1 MNKKTRFLIYSL
13 IFSVLTNCSFDNRTG
28 IWSGSEE
35 EKKIAKIE
43 IEQQKEKEVVKV
55 YTFHTSYS
63 KEISTTRNINLTKSK
78 NNMSWKMPGLNLQN
92 FIGNIYLPSIENN
105 FLKKKVGKNKFE
117 ILKIMSSPLVF
128 NENIIF
134 SDDTGS
140 IFSIDRKGKINW
152 KNNIYKKI
160 YKNIY
165 KNLSLSIYKGK
176 IYIADNVG
184 FIYSINFDDGKLNW
198 IKNHGVPLKS
208 NLKVFDDK
216 IYIINQDNRLLCLNT
231 DDGSRIWDIRAVSSF
246 IKSQNLLSL
255 SVSKEGHIVMLSSSG
270 DLIKVNANDGQMYWS
285 VNVAGTTSY
294 STDFFRSSEIVISD
308 NDIIF
313 STSSSTFSFN
323 LTTASL
329 NWKKQVNSKN
339 TPIVDGNH
347 IFLVSDNGFFL
358 NIDKNSGKIIWST
371 NILKILKKRKRN
383 TLISGFI
390 LGSGK
395 IYATTLNGYLVVC
408 SASSGKIEYF
418 KKIGEVITSS
428 PIINNGSLYILTAES
443 RIWGFN

>member
-1 MNKKTRFLIYSL
+1 MNKKTKFLIYSL

-43 IEQQKEKEVVKV
+43 IEQQKEKKVVKV
-55 YTFHTSYS
+55 YAFQTAYS

-78 NNMSWKMPGLNLQN
+78 NNMSWKMPGSNLQN
-92 FIGNIYLPSIENN
+92 FLGNIYLPSIENN

-134 SDDTGS
+134 SDDVGS

-152 KNNIYKKI
+152 KKNIYKKI
-160 YKNIY
+160 YKKIY

-231 DDGSRIWDIRAVSSF
+231 HDGSGISDNRSVSSF

-255 SVSKEGHIVMLSSSG
+255 SVSKEGHIVMLSSFG
-270 DLIKVNANDGQMYWS
+270 DLIKVNANDGRMYWS
-285 VNVAGTTSY
+285 VNVAGSTSY

-313 STSSSTFSFN
+313 STSSSIFSFN

-371 NILKILKKRKRN
+371 NILKILKKKKRN

>member
-1 MNKKTRFLIYSL
+1 
-13 IFSVLTNCSFDNRTG
+13 
-28 IWSGSEE
+28 
-35 EKKIAKIE
+35 
-43 IEQQKEKEVVKV
+43 
-55 YTFHTSYS
+55 
-63 KEISTTRNINLTKSK
+63 
-78 NNMSWKMPGLNLQN
+78 
-92 FIGNIYLPSIENN
+92 
-105 FLKKKVGKNKFE
+105 
-117 ILKIMSSPLVF
+117 MSSPLVF

-134 SDDTGS
+134 SDDVGS

-152 KNNIYKKI
+152 KKNIYKKI

-208 NLKVFDDK
+208 NLKIFDDK

-246 IKSQNLLSL
+246 IKSQDHLSL
-255 SVSKEGHIVMLSSSG
+255 SVSKEGHIIMLSSSG
-270 DLIKVNANDGQMYWS
+270 DLIKVNANDGRMYWS
-285 VNVAGTTSY
+285 VNVAGSSSY

-329 NWKKQVNSKN
+329 NWKKQINSKN

-358 NIDKNSGKIIWST
+358 NIDKNSGKIIWSI
-371 NILKILKKRKRN
+371 NILKILKKKKRN
-383 TLISGFI
+383 TSISGFI

-408 SASSGKIEYF
+408 SASSGKTEYF
-418 KKIGEVITSS
+418 KKIGEVIASP
-428 PIINNGSLYILTAES
+428 PIINNGSLYILTTES

>member
-1 MNKKTRFLIYSL
+1 MNKKTKFLVYSL
-13 IFSVLTNCSFDNRTG
+13 IFFLLANCSFDNRSG

-35 EKKIAKIE
+35 EKKIAKLE
-43 IEQQKEKEVVKV
+43 IEQQKEKKVVKV
-55 YTFHTSYS
+55 YTFQTPYS
-63 KEISTTRNINLTKSK
+63 KEISTTQNVNLTKSK
-78 NNMSWKMPGLNLQN
+78 NNVSWKMPGSNLQN
-92 FIGNIYLPSIENN
+92 FLGNIYLPSIENN

-134 SDDTGS
+134 SDDVGS

-152 KNNIYKKI
+152 KKNIYKKI

-208 NLKVFDDK
+208 NLKIFDDK

-246 IKSQNLLSL
+246 IKSQDHLSL
-255 SVSKEGHIVMLSSSG
+255 SVSKEGHIIMLSSSG
-270 DLIKVNANDGQMYWS
+270 DLIKVNANDGRMYWS
-285 VNVAGTTSY
+285 VNVAGSSSY

-329 NWKKQVNSKN
+329 NWKKQINSKN

-358 NIDKNSGKIIWST
+358 NIDKNSGKIIWSI
-371 NILKILKKRKRN
+371 NILKILKKKKRN
-383 TLISGFI
+383 TSISGFI

-408 SASSGKIEYF
+408 SASSGKTEYF
-418 KKIGEVITSS
+418 KKIGEVIASP
-428 PIINNGSLYILTAES
+428 PIINNGSLYILTTES

>member
-1 MNKKTRFLIYSL
+1 MNKKIKFLIYSL
-13 IFSVLTNCSFDNRTG
+13 IFSLLANCSFDNKSG

-43 IEQQKEKEVVKV
+43 IEQQKEKKVVKV
-55 YTFHTSYS
+55 YAFRTPYS
-63 KEISTTRNINLTKSK
+63 KEIFPTQNINLTKSK
-78 NNMSWKMPGLNLQN
+78 NNMFWKTPGSNLQN
-92 FIGNIYLPSIENN
+92 FLGHIYLPSIENN

-216 IYIINQDNRLLCLNT
+216 IYIINQDNRLLCLNI
-231 DDGSRIWDIRAVSSF
+231 DDGSRIWDIRSVSSF
-246 IKSQNLLSL
+246 IKSQNPLSL
-255 SVSKEGHIVMLSSSG
+255 SISKEGHIVMLSSSG

-285 VNVAGTTSY
+285 VNVAGSTSY

-313 STSSSTFSFN
+313 STSSSIFSFN

-329 NWKKQVNSKN
+329 NWKKQINSKN

-347 IFLVSDNGFFL
+347 VFLVSDNGFFL

-371 NILKILKKRKRN
+371 NILKILKKKKRN
-383 TLISGFI
+383 TFISGFI

-395 IYATTLNGYLVVC
+395 IYATTLNGYLIVC
-408 SASSGKIEYF
+408 SASSGKVEYF
-418 KKIGEVITSS
+418 KKIGEDIASS

>member
-1 MNKKTRFLIYSL
+1 MNKKTRFLIYFL
-13 IFSVLTNCSFDNRTG
+13 IFSLLANCSFDNRSG
-28 IWSGSEE
+28 IWGGSEE

-43 IEQQKEKEVVKV
+43 IEQQKEKKVVKV
-55 YTFHTSYS
+55 YAFQTPYS
-63 KEISTTRNINLTKSK
+63 KEISSTQNINLTKSK
-78 NNMSWKMPGLNLQN
+78 NNISWKMPGSNLQN
-92 FIGNIYLPSIENN
+92 SLGNIYLPSIENN
-105 FLKKKVGKNKFE
+105 FLKKKVGKKKFE

-134 SDDTGS
+134 SDDVGS

-152 KNNIYKKI
+152 KKNIYKKI

-165 KNLSLSIYKGK
+165 KNLSLSIYKDK

-216 IYIINQDNRLLCLNT
+216 IYIINQDNRLLCLNA

-270 DLIKVNANDGQMYWS
+270 DLIKVNANDGRMYWS
-285 VNVAGTTSY
+285 VNVAGSTSY

-371 NILKILKKRKRN
+371 NILKILKKKKRN
-383 TLISGFI
+383 TFISGFI

>member
-1 MNKKTRFLIYSL
+1 MNKKTKFLIYFL
-13 IFSVLTNCSFDNRTG
+13 IFSVLANCSFDNRSG
-28 IWSGSEE
+28 IWSGNEE

-43 IEQQKEKEVVKV
+43 KEQQKEKKVVKV
-55 YTFHTSYS
+55 YAFQTPYS
-63 KEISTTRNINLTKSK
+63 KEISSTQNINLTKSK
-78 NNMSWKMPGLNLQN
+78 NNISWKMPGSNLQN
-92 FIGNIYLPSIENN
+92 SLGNIYLPSIENN
-105 FLKKKVGKNKFE
+105 FLKKKVGKKKFE

-198 IKNHGVPLKS
+198 IKNHGIPLKS

-216 IYIINQDNRLLCLNT
+216 IYIINQDNRLLCLSA

-246 IKSQNLLSL
+246 IKTQNLLSL
-255 SVSKEGHIVMLSSSG
+255 SVSKEGHIVMLSSFG
-270 DLIKVNANDGQMYWS
+270 DLIKVNANEGRMYWS
-285 VNVAGTTSY
+285 VNVAGSTSY

-358 NIDKNSGKIIWST
+358 NIDKNSGKIIWSI
-371 NILKILKKRKRN
+371 NILKILKKRKQN

-395 IYATTLNGYLVVC
+395 IYATTLNGYLIVC

-418 KKIGEVITSS
+418 KKIGEVIASS
-428 PIINNGSLYILTAES
+428 PIINDGSLYILTAEP

>member
-1 MNKKTRFLIYSL
+1 MNKKTKFLIYSL
-13 IFSVLTNCSFDNRTG
+13 IFSVLANCSFDNRSG

-43 IEQQKEKEVVKV
+43 IEQQKEKKVVKI
-55 YTFHTSYS
+55 YTFQTPYS

-92 FIGNIYLPSIENN
+92 FLGNIYLPSIENN

-165 KNLSLSIYKGK
+165 KNLSLSIYQGK

-198 IKNHGVPLKS
+198 IKNHGIPLKS

-216 IYIINQDNRLLCLNT
+216 IYIINQDNRLLCLNA

-270 DLIKVNANDGQMYWS
+270 DLIKG
-285 VNVAGTTSY
+285 
-294 STDFFRSSEIVISD
+294 
-308 NDIIF
+308 DI
-313 STSSSTFSFN
+313 
-323 LTTASL
+323 
-329 NWKKQVNSKN
+329 
-339 TPIVDGNH
+339 D
-347 IFLVSDNGFFL
+347 
-358 NIDKNSGKIIWST
+358 
-371 NILKILKKRKRN
+371 RKSQ
-383 TLISGFI
+383 TIEPSLIS
-390 LGSGK
+390 K
-395 IYATTLNGYLVVC
+395 QR
-408 SASSGKIEYF
+408 
-418 KKIGEVITSS
+418 
-428 PIINNGSLYILTAES
+428 SLLS
-443 RIWGFN
+443 